1 MLTRRQFLATAAS
14 TVAAA
19 RLHAQGQ
26 SKVRVALA
34 IPSQVTGPHMP
45 VDFVGLSYEVQQLA
59 DPTFFSA
66 QNSGLIREFKA
77 LSSTGVLR
85 LGGNTSEFA
94 YWKPAPDSPEPE
106 HPQVRE
112 AEGEPKAHYYAV
124 TVEAVRNLAE
134 FVQAT
139 GWTCLYG
146 IGMGTNTPARAAEEA
161 AFVAETLG
169 NRLQYFQVGNEADL
183 FARHLRDPKTWSPK
197 TYLEEWLTLARA
209 IAARVPGAKFG
220 MPDVA
225 GAVSWLTEI
234 ADRWP
239 SIQAPPQVTT
249 LSHHYYFGGPA
260 TNPDVNIPNLL
271 KPATIER
278 VEKTANIATAAA
290 SKIGARVRMTEG
302 NTCYRGGKPGVSDVF
317 AAALWSADYS
327 LLLASNNYSG
337 VNLHGG
343 TGKSV
348 ANSVG
353 GSLPGDALLEAS
365 GETPEQI
372 AAHPHPFYTPIA
384 TFGPNYQ
391 LEPVAYG
398 LKFAGLFSGGTLLKT
413 EFSTKL
419 QAVGVNATAYAAK
432 LPGGQTSVIILNK
445 DAVTEVEVELDFGRG
460 VGGVVETETLR
471 APALESREAHITTS
485 TKIGPLKQGKCSV
498 IVSPATGLRLT
509 VI

>member
-1 MLTRRQFLATAAS
+1 MLTRRRFLATAAC
-14 TVAAA
+14 TMAAA

-26 SKVRVALA
+26 SKVRVGLS
-34 IPSQVTGPHMP
+34 IPKDATGPHMP
-45 VDFVGLSYEVQQLA
+45 IDFVGLSYEVQQLA
-59 DPTFFSA
+59 DPSFFSA
-66 QNSGLIREFKA
+66 QSSGLIREFKA

-112 AEGEPKAHYYAV
+112 VTGEPQARYYAV
-124 TVEAVRNLAE
+124 TAEAVRNLAE
-134 FVQAT
+134 FLQAT
-139 GWTCLYG
+139 GWTCVYG

-161 AFVAETLG
+161 VFVAEKLG
-169 NRLQYFQVGNEADL
+169 DRLQYFQIGNEADL
-183 FARHLRDPKTWSPK
+183 FDRHLRDPQTWSAK
-197 TYLEEWLTLARA
+197 TYLQEWLSLSRA
-209 IAARVPGAKFG
+209 IAAGVTAAKFG

-225 GAVSWLTEI
+225 SKVSWLTEI
-234 ADRWP
+234 ADQWP
-239 SIQAPPQVTT
+239 SIQAPPRVTT

-260 TNPDVNIPNLL
+260 TNPEVNIPNLL
-271 KPATIER
+271 KPATMQK
-278 VEKTANIATAAA
+278 VQNTANIASAAA
-290 SKIGARVRMTEG
+290 SKMGARVRMTEG

-327 LLLASNNYSG
+327 LLLASNDYSG

-353 GSLPGDALLEAS
+353 GSLPGDALLAAK

-384 TFGPNYQ
+384 TFGSDYV

-398 LKFAGLFSGGTLLKT
+398 LKFAGSFSGGTLLKT

-419 QAVGVNATAYAAK
+419 QDAGVNATAYAAK
-432 LPGGQTSVIILNK
+432 LPSGQASVIILNK
-445 DAVTEVEVELDFGRG
+445 DAAADLEVELDFGAGASGR
-460 VGGVVETETLR
+460 VQTETLH
-471 APALESREAHITTS
+471 APGIDSRDAHITAS
-485 TKIGPLKQGKCSV
+485 TKTDSLKQGKCSV
-498 IVSPATGLRLT
+498 TVPHATGLRLT
-509 VI
+509 VV

>member
-1 MLTRRQFLATAAS
+1 MLTRREFLATAAC

-34 IPSQVTGPHMP
+34 IPSEATGAQMP
-45 VDFVGLSYEVQQLA
+45 IDFVGLSYEVQQLA
-59 DPTFFSA
+59 DPSFFSA

-94 YWKPAPDSPEPE
+94 YWKLTPDSPEPE

-112 AEGEPKAHYYAV
+112 VTGEPKAHYYAV
-124 TVEAVRNLAE
+124 TAEAVRNLAQ
-134 FVQAT
+134 FLQTA
-139 GWTCLYG
+139 GWTCVYG

-161 AFVAETLG
+161 AFVAATLG
-169 NRLQYFQVGNEADL
+169 DRLQYFQIGNEADL
-183 FARHLRDPKTWSPK
+183 FSHHLREPKTWSAK
-197 TYLEEWLTLARA
+197 AYLEEWLTLARA
-209 IAARVPGAKFG
+209 IAVRVPAAKFG

-225 GAVSWLTEI
+225 SNASWLTEI
-234 ADRWP
+234 ADQWP
-239 SIQAPPQVTT
+239 SIQAPPSVTT
-249 LSHHYYFGGPA
+249 LTHHYYFGGPA

-271 KPATIER
+271 KPATMQK
-278 VEKTANIATAAA
+278 VQNTATIATAAA
-290 SKIGARVRMTEG
+290 SKMGARVRMTEG

-353 GSLPGDALLEAS
+353 GTLPGDALLQAN

-372 AAHPHPFYTPIA
+372 ATHPHPFYTPIA
-384 TFGPNYQ
+384 TFGSEYAM
-391 LEPVAYG
+391 EPVAYG
-398 LKFAGLFSGGTLLKT
+398 LKFAGELSGASFLQGDFT
-413 EFSTKL
+413 SQL
-419 QAVGVNATAYAAK
+419 QATGVDATAYAAT
-432 LPGGQTSVIILNK
+432 LPSRRVAVIILNK
-445 DAVTEVEVELDFGRG
+445 DAE
-460 VGGVVETETLR
+460 
-471 APALESREAHITTS
+471 
-485 TKIGPLKQGKCSV
+485 
-498 IVSPATGLRLT
+498 
-509 VI
+509 

>member
-1 MLTRRQFLATAAS
+1 
-14 TVAAA
+14 
-19 RLHAQGQ
+19 
-26 SKVRVALA
+26 
-34 IPSQVTGPHMP
+34 MP
-45 VDFVGLSYEVQQLA
+45 IDFVGLSYEVQQLT
-59 DPTFFSA
+59 DPSFFSA
-66 QNSGLIREFKA
+66 QNSGLIGEFKA

-85 LGGNTSEFA
+85 LGGNSSEFA
-94 YWKPAPDSPEPE
+94 FWKPTPDSPEPG
-106 HPQVRE
+106 HPEVRE
-112 AEGEPKAHYYAV
+112 VEGEPKTRYYPV

-134 FVQAT
+134 FLQAT

-161 AFVAETLG
+161 VFVAETLG
-169 NRLQYFQVGNEADL
+169 NRLQYFQIGNEADL
-183 FARHLRDPKTWSPK
+183 FGRHLRDPKTWSAK

-209 IAARVPGAKFG
+209 IAARVPAAKFG

-234 ADRWP
+234 ADQWP
-239 SIQAPPQVTT
+239 SIQAAPHVTT
-249 LSHHYYFGGPA
+249 LTHHYYFGGPA
-260 TNPDVNIPNLL
+260 TNPEVNIPNLL
-271 KPATIER
+271 KPAT
-278 VEKTANIATAAA
+278 VEKVQNTANVGTAAA
-290 SKIGARVRMTEG
+290 SKIGARLRMTEG

-327 LLLASNNYSG
+327 LLLASNDYSG

-353 GSLPGDALLEAS
+353 GSLPGDALLEAN

-384 TFGPNYQ
+384 TFGSSYL

-413 EFSTKL
+413 DFTTKL

-445 DAVTEVEVELDFGRG
+445 DAVTDLEVELDFGRG
-460 VGGVVETETLR
+460 RGGVVETETLQ

-485 TKIGPLKQGKCSV
+485 TKIGSLKQGKCSV
-498 IVSPATGLRLT
+498 IISRATGLRLT